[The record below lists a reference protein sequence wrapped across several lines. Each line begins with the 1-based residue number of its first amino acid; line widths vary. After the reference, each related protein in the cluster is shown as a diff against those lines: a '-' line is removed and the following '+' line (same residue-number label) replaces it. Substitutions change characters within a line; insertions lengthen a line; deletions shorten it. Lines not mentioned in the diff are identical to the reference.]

1 MSVPIYNA
9 AIECDVRCV
18 EISQLYDLIISSNP
32 ALSCSLQS
40 IIYVSFYNLISFC
53 YLVDMIINKQQLDRR
68 PISLPLY
75 NQLAKI
81 NRMMFW
87 FVVVVDIIR

>member
-1 MSVPIYNA
+1 MSVPIYGA

-40 IIYVSFYNLISFC
+40 IIYVLILQSDI
-53 YLVDMIINKQQLDRR
+53 LVD
-68 PISLPLY
+68 
-75 NQLAKI
+75 
-81 NRMMFW
+81 
-87 FVVVVDIIR
+87 